1 MTAKSNL
8 SKILKDLLD
17 KKGIGWP
24 KGARIEIPKEEKFGD
39 LSTNVALV
47 ASPYLKKPPREIAES
62 LKEELTAQKEI
73 DRVEV
78 AGPGFLNFF
87 FTKEFWQ
94 QVLKEVLDKK
104 EEYGKSNIG
113 KGKKVL
119 VEYVSANPTGPLHVG
134 HGRGAAVG
142 DSIARI
148 LRFAGYQVNTEY
160 YINDAGRQMKL
171 LGLSIFIRY
180 KQLFGKDGELCED
193 CYKGDYIVD
202 LAKELKDRYSDKLLN
217 IPEEEA
223 VDICADFGKDVLL
236 EEIKEDLQNFRV
248 EHKFWV
254 SEKEF
259 VESGKV
265 YEIVDE
271 LREKGLAYEKNGAL
285 WFRSSKFGDSKDRV
299 IRKSNQDFTY
309 FATDICYH
317 ADKFKRGYDLLIDVW
332 GADHHGYAPRLKAA
346 IKAIGKNPEDLKI
359 ILVQIVNLIKS
370 GESVSMSTRAGQFVT
385 LSQLC
390 KDIGVDAARFVFLS
404 RKSDSHL
411 DVDLDLLKQKSMEN
425 PVYYVQYAHA
435 RICSVFSKA
444 KEKSINYERNYKYL
458 YFLDTADDIKI
469 LKKLDVFPEM
479 VELAATQLSPHV
491 ISFYLTDLAG
501 LFHHYY
507 NKHPI
512 LNLDNKDLIQAR
524 LLLLEG
530 IAQVIRTGLDL
541 LGVTAPEKM

>member
-1 MTAKSNL
+1 MLAKSYL
-8 SKILKDLLD
+8 FKILKVLLD
-17 KKGIGWP
+17 KKGVGWP

-39 LSTNVALV
+39 LATNIAMVV
-47 ASPYLKKPPREIAES
+47 SSYFKRPPREIAES
-62 LKEELTAQKEI
+62 LKEELISQEEI
-73 DRVEV
+73 EKIEV

-87 FTKEFWQ
+87 FSKGFWQ
-94 QVLKEVLDKK
+94 KVLKEVLDKK

-148 LRFAGYQVNTEY
+148 LRFAGYQVDTEY

-180 KQLFGKDGELCED
+180 KQLFGKDDELCEE
-193 CYKGDYIVD
+193 CYKGDYIID
-202 LAKELKDRYSDKLLN
+202 LAKELKNRYSDKLLN
-217 IPEEEA
+217 ISEEEA
-223 VDICADFGKDVLL
+223 ISICTNFGKDAIL
-236 EEIKEDLQNFRV
+236 EEIKRDLKEFRA

-259 VESGKV
+259 VESKKVDEIISELKEKGFV
-265 YEIVDE
+265 YEKE
-271 LREKGLAYEKNGAL
+271 GAL
-285 WFRSSKFGDSKDRV
+285 WFKSSEFGDDKDRV
-299 IRKSNQDFTY
+299 LKKSNQDLTY

-332 GADHHGYAPRLKAA
+332 GADHHGYVPRLKSA
-346 IKAIGKNPEDLKI
+346 IKAIGKDPEDLKI
-359 ILVQIVNLIKS
+359 ILIQIVNLIKS
-370 GESVSMSTRAGQFVT
+370 GKQIAMSTRAGQFVT

-458 YFLDTADDIKI
+458 YLLDTADDIKI

-479 VELAATQLSPHV
+479 VELAGTQLSPHV